1 MENLLFGVEDIIEK
15 MPVIDTSPN
24 YIQLMIV
31 VTVTFLLSIVLAFF
45 LTMYM
50 EDGKGKLGK
59 KLTVTYIL
67 FTLLFVISTVGSI
80 LLGVVNT
87 TTKEQAFKE
96 INMQLYLNINDE
108 SKHRGIRNYFME
120 NYSHIPPTYVN
131 VNDIY
136 SEEHPNLPKSIK
148 QKGQTSNHIPQYNY
162 QSYAISLVVEKEV
175 NKLLIKHNKVKKRK
189 GVPNEQFYLKP
200 YFKEN
205 LDLLYFS
212 KKGRN

>member
-96 INMQLYLNINDE
+96 INMQLYLNIN
-108 SKHRGIRNYFME
+108 
-120 NYSHIPPTYVN
+120 
-131 VNDIY
+131 
-136 SEEHPNLPKSIK
+136 
-148 QKGQTSNHIPQYNY
+148 
-162 QSYAISLVVEKEV
+162 
-175 NKLLIKHNKVKKRK
+175 
-189 GVPNEQFYLKP
+189 
-200 YFKEN
+200 EN
-205 LDLLYFS
+205 LCS
-212 KKGRN
+212 QRNPHAHFIVC